1 MGGHGAFLA
10 EGGRGCEREP
20 PAGILRAAMAGS
32 EPARSDAAAWAGGL
46 VIALTTF
53 WTFVLA
59 LVLMWLLERTGV
71 LAGAAFTWGLR
82 ITAAAATVAAFLF
95 SPVLAKRAGPRSL
108 APLAVATGLTLAVTI
123 AFLFV
128 ILSVRSG

>member
-1 MGGHGAFLA
+1 MGRRVGHRPDDVL
-10 EGGRGCEREP
+10 
-20 PAGILRAAMAGS
+20 
-32 EPARSDAAAWAGGL
+32 
-46 VIALTTF
+46 
-53 WTFVLA
+53 FVLA